1 MIVTDRAQQF
11 YHLESIDRNIEKVN
25 ARLAELEETAKTI
38 PKGHVEEANSKTLM
52 AALRAAL
59 IVLEDQRRSIATS
72 GGVV

>member
-11 YHLESIDRNIEKVN
+11 DHLESIDRNIEKVN
-25 ARLAELEETAKTI
+25 ARLAELEETAKAI
-38 PKGHVEEANSKTLM
+38 PQGHFEEANSKTLM

-59 IVLEDQRRSIATS
+59 IVLEDQRRSIPTS